1 MLVAGVGVLA
11 CITAR
16 RGFLMDAL
24 GKQLVGFMFPNQSVR
39 SKQGVQRYW
48 LISWSQRT
56 LFSDKNVSKLSS
68 NRCHVTGRSRRD
80 RNLLFGLVK
89 GNNFTF
95 IFPQVMFPELAAC
108 RRRTLGRHTQ
118 QHLSLEAMALR
129 VVSSLMLFLQWQQ
142 NLSLKGLQFN
152 CFYSFSRLQEKTKPE
167 EAVLLGS

>member
-1 MLVAGVGVLA
+1 MTVDSVGSDCAPNVSCRPQQAGLMLLAGVGVLA

-48 LISWSQRT
+48 LISWSEGT
-56 LFSDKNVSKLSS
+56 LFSDKNVSNLSG

-80 RNLLFGLVK
+80 RNLLFCLVK
-89 GNNFTF
+89 GNNF
-95 IFPQVMFPELAAC
+95 IFLQVMFPELAAC
-108 RRRTLGRHTQ
+108 RRGALGSHTQ

-129 VVSSLMLFLQWQQ
+129 VVSLLTLSLQWQQ
-142 NLSLKGLQFN
+142 NL
-152 CFYSFSRLQEKTKPE
+152 T
-167 EAVLLGS
+167 